1 MKVFLLSVFL
11 TFSGLAAEPQPLR
24 ELLTQA
30 VPFANSPV
38 PWFRHGFVVMF
49 PPGPAAGEHP
59 PISSTMYGF
68 SVYAPDGT
76 FAFNKNIELPGGIQP
91 VVRDLD
97 FDTGGSA
104 AVAATAQGSSGFILG
119 ILRLD
124 RTGRQTGFIDTG
136 RYCPASIAIASDP
149 SIWTLGWQM
158 AADRPPHPDRQDYM
172 IVRRYSTDGREDKGF
187 LPRSSFPA
195 GLEPGSAGP
204 GIHIEVTRDRVG
216 ILAHS
221 GKTSGNAEWI
231 ELDSAEIS
239 PIVPEWTL

>member
-1 MKVFLLSVFL
+1 MREIR
-11 TFSGLAAEPQPLR
+11 TSGLMSGVGKRGGGIRQYPRPASTLPGAE
-24 ELLTQA
+24 
-30 VPFANSPV
+30 F
-38 PWFRHGFVVMF
+38 
-49 PPGPAAGEHP
+49 
-59 PISSTMYGF
+59 
-68 SVYAPDGT
+68 PDGT

-104 AVAATAQGSSGFILG
+104 AVAASAQGSSGFILG

-149 SIWTLGWQM
+149 SIWTLGWQI
-158 AADRPPHPDRQDYM
+158 AADRPPYPDRQDYM

-204 GIHIEVTRDRVG
+204 GIH
-216 ILAHS
+216 S
-221 GKTSGNAEWI
+221 
-231 ELDSAEIS
+231 
-239 PIVPEWTL
+239 